1 MRKVVESLLKDAVQ
15 QVKTPEF
22 HSTYVEP
29 LLAYIL
35 EKLYP
40 YIAGLVT
47 LLVLIFI
54 GVVGNLGFLV
64 YIVS

>member
-1 MRKVVESLLKDAVQ
+1 MSKVVESLLKDVLQ
-15 QVKTPEF
+15 RVKSPDF
-22 HSTYVEP
+22 QSGFVEP

-35 EKLYP
+35 DMLYP

-54 GVVGNLGFLV
+54 GVVGNLGVLV

>member
-1 MRKVVESLLKDAVQ
+1 MSKVVESLLKDATER
-15 QVKTPEF
+15 VKSPEF
-22 HSTYVEP
+22 QTNVVEP
-29 LLAYIL
+29 LLSYIL
-35 EKLYP
+35 DMLFP
-40 YIAGLVT
+40 YIAGVVT

>member
-1 MRKVVESLLKDAVQ
+1 MSKVVESLLKDAVQ
-15 QVKTPEF
+15 RVKSPEF
-22 HSTYVEP
+22 QSGVVEP
-29 LLAYIL
+29 LLAHIL
-35 EKLYP
+35 DMLYP

>member
-15 QVKTPEF
+15 QVKSPEF
-22 HSTYVEP
+22 HSSVVQP
-29 LLAYIL
+29 LLTYIL
-35 EKLYP
+35 DMLYP
-40 YIAGLVT
+40 YIAGLVA

-54 GVVGNLGFLV
+54 GVVGNLGFLM